1 MPVSKPP
8 KGDDVNGR
16 RNIQCVSSLMHLAE
30 PGPQRQPADM
40 RQAVDQALSCD
51 RHIRCA
57 QRLQCNWLAAELA
70 ATLSG
75 R

>member
-1 MPVSKPP
+1 M
-8 KGDDVNGR
+8 NGR
-16 RNIQCVSSLMHLAE
+16 RNIHCVSSLMHLAD
-30 PGPQRQPADM
+30 PGTQRAPTDI

-51 RHIRCA
+51 RHIRCT

-70 ATLSG
+70 ATLTG